1 VTITVNPV
9 GTSAPMVTSV
19 SPLDQATGVSRSTN
33 VTATF
38 NVAMNAKTLKS
49 TTFILTVPGKRGP
62 TQVSA
67 SVSCNNPCTTATLTP
82 SKTLAAN
89 TTYTAT
95 VKGTVE
101 DASGRK
107 LGSDYVWRFTTGG

>member
-1 VTITVNPV
+1 
-9 GTSAPMVTSV
+9 
-19 SPLDQATGVSRSTN
+19 VSRSTN

-38 NVAMNAKTLKS
+38 NVAMKAKTLKS
-49 TTFILTVPGKRGP
+49 TTFILTVPAVPGRMGP

-67 SVSCNNPCTTATLTP
+67 SVTCNDPCTTATLTP
-82 SKTLAAN
+82 SKTLVAN
-89 TTYTAT
+89 TNYTAT